1 MIDLKFKL
9 WLNESTDS
17 ELEEF
22 ENYLVSWLSSF
33 GEFFP
38 TKENN
43 KVMTHLDFAKELVPD
58 ASSPEDARNTLFDKG
73 FMRINFSNGILYA
86 NNPRVMP
93 NNRQIEY
100 LKELP
105 DKLDYIKEIVYDND
119 RSTKTLWSRQDML

>member
-1 MIDLKFKL
+1 MIDVKFKL
-9 WLNESTDS
+9 WLNESTAS
-17 ELEEF
+17 EYEE
-22 ENYLVSWLSSF
+22 YLVSWLSSF

-43 KVMTHLDFAKELVPD
+43 KVMTHLDFAKKLVPN

-105 DKLDYIKEIVYDND
+105 DKLDYIDEIAYDND

>member
-17 ELEEF
+17 EFEEF
-22 ENYLVSWLSSF
+22 KSYLVSWLSSF

-43 KVMTHLDFAKELVPD
+43 KVMTHLDFAKKLVPN

-73 FMRINFSNGILYA
+73 FMRINFSNDILYV

-105 DKLDYIKEIVYDND
+105 DKLDYIKEIAYDND
-119 RSTKTLWSRQDML
+119 RSIKTLWSRQDML

>member
-1 MIDLKFKL
+1 MIDFKFKL

-43 KVMTHLDFAKELVPD
+43 KVMTHLDFAKKLVPN
-58 ASSPEDARNTLFDKG
+58 ASSPEEARDTLFNKG
-73 FMRINFSNGILYA
+73 YMRVNFSNGILYA
-86 NNPRVMP
+86 NNPHLIP
-93 NNRQIEY
+93 NRQQIDY

-105 DKLDYIKEIVYDND
+105 LELDYINEIVYDND
-119 RSTKTLWSRQDML
+119 RSAKTLWSRQDML